1 MATKSIVE
9 RNKKRTSLIQK
20 HFKKRLNLK
29 NQIRDK
35 DLSYEDRFNLISK
48 LSTMPRNSSTVRL
61 KNICKIT
68 GRSKGVYRKFKLC
81 RNKIREFASYGL
93 IPGLVKASW

>member
-9 RNKKRTSLIQK
+9 RNKKRTNLIK
-20 HFKKRLNLK
+20 KNFEKRLALK
-29 NQIRDK
+29 NQIRDES
-35 DLSYEDRFNLISK
+35 LSYEDRFNLINKLSK
-48 LSTMPRNSSTVRL
+48 LPRNSSTVRL